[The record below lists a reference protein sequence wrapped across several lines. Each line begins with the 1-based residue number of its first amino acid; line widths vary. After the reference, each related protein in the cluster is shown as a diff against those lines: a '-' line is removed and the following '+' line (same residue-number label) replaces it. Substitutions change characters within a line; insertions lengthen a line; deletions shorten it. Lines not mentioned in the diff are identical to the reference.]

1 MVLNYILVGCPW
13 LTRKRHL
20 TLVSLWCGRTG
31 GWAGGW
37 AYGHVITKFRGY
49 ISWPILLYH
58 PLPIESFTIK
68 VPPSNKH
75 RTEMKEL
82 CTQSSKYGTPFTSSS
97 SFCSISS
104 CKSLSRSASSSYFQ
118 NVKEYSM
125 KKRNIDIKKWLA
137 SLPFPP
143 CEFHPVWSTKLLYFK
158 NSCNLGFNL
167 VSSVPMP

>member
-1 MVLNYILVGCPW
+1 MLAS

-31 GWAGGW
+31 GWA
-37 AYGHVITKFRGY
+37 YGHVITKFRAY
-49 ISWPILLYH
+49 FINRMIISSITHQELHYKL
-58 PLPIESFTIK
+58 K

-82 CTQSSKYGTPFTSSS
+82 CTQSSNYSTPFTSSS

-125 KKRNIDIKKWLA
+125 IKRYIDKNMTYFIA
-137 SLPFPP
+137 I
-143 CEFHPVWSTKLLYFK
+143 STL
-158 NSCNLGFNL
+158 
-167 VSSVPMP
+167 

>member
-1 MVLNYILVGCPW
+1 MLAS

-31 GWAGGW
+31 GWA
-37 AYGHVITKFRGY
+37 YGHVITKFRGY
-49 ISWPILLYH
+49 FINRMIISSITHQELHYKL
-58 PLPIESFTIK
+58 K

-82 CTQSSKYGTPFTSSS
+82 CTQSSNYSTPFTSSF

-118 NVKEYSM
+118 NVKDYSM
-125 KKRNIDIKKWLA
+125 IKRYIDKNMTYFIA
-137 SLPFPP
+137 I
-143 CEFHPVWSTKLLYFK
+143 STL
-158 NSCNLGFNL
+158 
-167 VSSVPMP
+167 

>member
-1 MVLNYILVGCPW
+1 MSFTVTSVAVTLYAALLLIYFLFNMTGKDKATGKLKKENAYT

-20 TLVSLWCGRTG
+20 TLVSLRCGRTG
-31 GWAGGW
+31 RWAGGW

-49 ISWPILLYH
+49 ISLPILLYH

-68 VPPSNKH
+68 EPPSNKH

-82 CTQSSKYGTPFTSSS
+82 CTQSSKYSTPFTSSS

-104 CKSLSRSASSSYFQ
+104 CKSLCRSASSSCFQ

-125 KKRNIDIKKWLA
+125 INRYIDKNMACFITI
-137 SLPFPP
+137 
-143 CEFHPVWSTKLLYFK
+143 ST
-158 NSCNLGFNL
+158 
-167 VSSVPMP
+167 P

>member
-1 MVLNYILVGCPW
+1 MLAS

-31 GWAGGW
+31 GWA
-37 AYGHVITKFRGY
+37 YGHVITKFRGNFINRMI
-49 ISWPILLYH
+49 ISSITHQELHYKL
-58 PLPIESFTIK
+58 K

-82 CTQSSKYGTPFTSSS
+82 CTQSSNYSTPFTSSS

-125 KKRNIDIKKWLA
+125 IKRYIDKNMTYFI
-137 SLPFPP
+137 
-143 CEFHPVWSTKLLYFK
+143 VISTL
-158 NSCNLGFNL
+158 
-167 VSSVPMP
+167 

>member
-1 MVLNYILVGCPW
+1 MLAS

-20 TLVSLWCGRTG
+20 TLVSLWYGLT
-31 GWAGGW
+31 GGW

-49 ISWPILLYH
+49 FINRMIISSITHQELHYKL
-58 PLPIESFTIK
+58 K

-82 CTQSSKYGTPFTSSS
+82 CTQSSNYSTPFTSSS
-97 SFCSISS
+97 SFCSISC

-125 KKRNIDIKKWLA
+125 IKRYIDKNMTYFIA
-137 SLPFPP
+137 I
-143 CEFHPVWSTKLLYFK
+143 STL
-158 NSCNLGFNL
+158 
-167 VSSVPMP
+167 

>member
-1 MVLNYILVGCPW
+1 MLAS

-31 GWAGGW
+31 GWA
-37 AYGHVITKFRGY
+37 YGHVITKFRGY
-49 ISWPILLYH
+49 FINRMIISSITHQELHYKL
-58 PLPIESFTIK
+58 K

-82 CTQSSKYGTPFTSSS
+82 CTQSSNYSTPFTSSS

-125 KKRNIDIKKWLA
+125 IKRYIDKNMTYFIA
-137 SLPFPP
+137 I
-143 CEFHPVWSTKLLYFK
+143 STL
-158 NSCNLGFNL
+158 
-167 VSSVPMP
+167 